1 MSESG
6 LTLKNAPIVEAVLD
20 LDCDLP
26 PSLDFAA
33 LQNAVKDAYN
43 DRYPTFR
50 PVFFQEA
57 KIESKSDAP
66 AEMSVLRQGLQAFQC
81 FDKTEKQLVQV
92 RAQGYS
98 FNRLTP
104 YTRMDDYLP
113 EIERTWSLFL
123 KLVCPVQLR
132 VVRLR
137 YINRIL
143 LPLTNGKVE
152 LEQYLKMNLRPADDN
167 LMMTGFLNQYA
178 AVEKETG
185 HEVNVVVT
193 SQPPDNDRLPI
204 IFDNCVACA
213 AKVQPQDWT
222 WILAKIQS
230 LRDLKNR
237 VFENTLSETCL
248 KLFQQ

>member
-1 MSESG
+1 MSDS
-6 LTLKNAPIVEAVLD
+6 TLILANPPIVEAVVD

-26 PSLDFAA
+26 PSIDFAS
-33 LQNAVKDAYN
+33 LQDAVKNTYG
-43 DRYPTFR
+43 DRYPTVR
-50 PVFFQEA
+50 PLFFQEA

-66 AEMSVLRQGLQAFQC
+66 PQMSVRGGIQAFQC
-81 FDKTEKQLVQV
+81 FNETEKQLVQV
-92 RAQGYS
+92 RTQGYS
-98 FNRLTP
+98 FNRLAP

-113 EIERTWSLFL
+113 EIERTWNLFL
-123 KLVCPVQLR
+123 KLMSPVQVR

-137 YINRIL
+137 YINCIL
-143 LPLTNGKVE
+143 LPLTNGQVE
-152 LEQYLKMNLRPADDN
+152 LEQYLKMNLRPADVK
-167 LMMTGFLNQYA
+167 LTMTGFLNQYA

-204 IFDNCVACA
+204 IFDNSVASVA
-213 AKVQPQDWT
+213 NVQPQEWN

-237 VFENTLSETCL
+237 VFKNTLTDACL
-248 KLFQQ
+248 NLFQQ

>member
-1 MSESG
+1 MSDSG

-20 LDCDLP
+20 LDCDLL
-26 PSLDFAA
+26 PSLDFAS
-33 LQNAVKDAYN
+33 LQDAVKNTYR
-43 DRYPTFR
+43 DRYPTLR
-50 PVFFQEA
+50 PLFFQEA

-66 AEMSVLRQGLQAFQC
+66 AEMSVRRGIQAFQC
-81 FDKTEKQLVQV
+81 FDETEKQLVQV

-98 FNRLTP
+98 FNRLAP
-104 YTRMDDYLP
+104 YTSMDDYLP
-113 EIERTWSLFL
+113 EIERTWNLFL
-123 KLVCPVQLR
+123 NLISPVQLR

-143 LPLTNGKVE
+143 LPLTNGQVE
-152 LEQYLKMNLRPADDN
+152 LDQYLKMNLRPADN
-167 LMMTGFLNQYA
+167 KLMMTGFLNQYA

-237 VFENTLSETCL
+237 VFKNTLTETCL
-248 KLFQQ
+248 NLFQH

>member
-1 MSESG
+1 MSDSA
-6 LTLKNAPIVEAVLD
+6 LILANPPIVEAVLD

-26 PSLDFAA
+26 PSLDFAS
-33 LQNAVKDAYN
+33 LQDVVKNTYHDG
-43 DRYPTFR
+43 YPTFR
-50 PVFFQEA
+50 PLFFQEA
-57 KIESKSDAP
+57 KFESKSDAP
-66 AEMSVLRQGLQAFQC
+66 AEMSVRRGIQAFQC
-81 FDKTEKQLVQV
+81 FDETEKQLVQV

-98 FNRLTP
+98 FNRLAP
-104 YTRMDDYLP
+104 YTSMDDYLP
-113 EIERTWSLFL
+113 EIERTWNLFL
-123 KLVCPVQLR
+123 KLMSPVQLR

-143 LPLTNGKVE
+143 LPLTNGQVE
-152 LEQYLKMNLRPADDN
+152 LERYLKMNLHPADDK

-204 IFDNCVACA
+204 IFDNCVACV

-237 VFENTLSETCL
+237 VLKNTLTETCL
-248 KLFQQ
+248 NLFQH

>member
-1 MSESG
+1 MSDSA
-6 LTLKNAPIVEAVLD
+6 LLLANPPIVEAVLD

-33 LQNAVKDAYN
+33 QQNAVKDAY
-43 DRYPTFR
+43 REGYPTFR
-50 PVFFQEA
+50 PLFFQEA

-66 AEMSVLRQGLQAFQC
+66 AEMSVRRGIQAYQC

-92 RAQGYS
+92 RVQGYS

-104 YTRMDDYLP
+104 YTSMDDYLP
-113 EIERTWSLFL
+113 EIERTWNLFL
-123 KLVCPVQLR
+123 KIMSPVQLR

-143 LPLTNGKVE
+143 LPVTKGQVE
-152 LEQYLKMNLRPADDN
+152 LEQYLKMNLRPVDDK

-193 SQPPDNDRLPI
+193 SQPADNDRLPI
-204 IFDNCVACA
+204 IFDNCVACT

-237 VFENTLSETCL
+237 VFKNTLTETCL
-248 KLFQQ
+248 NLFQQ